1 MKPYAFEDAF
11 TAPTGDAKPAHVTDF
26 WHLSNGV
33 RVELRPVQ
41 PQDSPLLSAMIARLS
56 PQTKYNRFHGAI
68 HNLTST
74 LLRYL
79 SCVDQYRHVAFV
91 LTTQQNG
98 EEHIIADARYVVD
111 EGACAE
117 SAEFAIMVDDHWQ
130 RFGLAEHAIHAL
142 TAAASKNGLRW
153 LHGDVLAENCPML
166 ALMER
171 CQFCC
176 TPDKS
181 NEKMIRAEILL
192 SAIDQRLTTLP
203 NTPISFGYLIL
214 QWVKSAKKFLHQLPH
229 GGRYAKLT

>member
-1 MKPYAFEDAF
+1 MKLYAFENASAAAAADV
-11 TAPTGDAKPAHVTDF
+11 KPADATDF
-26 WHLSNGV
+26 WYLSNGV

-68 HNLTST
+68 HHLTST

-142 TAAASKNGLRW
+142 TVAASKNGLRW

-166 ALMER
+166 ALMKR

-181 NEKMIRAEILL
+181 DEKMIRAEILL
-192 SAIDQRLTTLP
+192 SASDQTPTTPP
-203 NTPISFGYLIL
+203 NTPISFGYLLL
-214 QWVKSAKKFLHQLPH
+214 QWDKSAKKFLHQLPH
-229 GGRYAKLT
+229 GDRYAKLI

>member
-1 MKPYAFEDAF
+1 MRPKVLEDAF
-11 TAPTGDAKPAHVTDF
+11 TAPAGAAKPDDATDF

-41 PQDSPLLSAMIARLS
+41 PQDSMLLSAMMARLS
-56 PQTKYNRFHGAI
+56 PQTKYNRFHGSVN
-68 HNLTST
+68 NLTST
-74 LLRYL
+74 LLRYM
-79 SCVDQYRHVAFV
+79 SCVDQQRHVAFV
-91 LTTQQNG
+91 LTTEQNG

-111 EGACAE
+111 EDSKDE
-117 SAEFAIMVDDHWQ
+117 SAEFAIMVEDRWQ

-166 ALMER
+166 ALMKR

-181 NEKMIRAEILL
+181 DDKMIYAEILL

-229 GGRYAKLT
+229 GGRYA